1 MSKGFVLE
9 LKGISKIYNESS
21 SDKLVIFKNINLNI
35 KKSELI
41 GIIAPS
47 GTGKTS
53 LLNIC
58 GLLDLPSCGEVR
70 ILNKNT
76 KSLTIEMRNNIRKKY
91 LGFVFQS
98 SNLINEFNAIE
109 NVALSRIIKGY
120 NFPDAL
126 DYAKKL
132 LINVGL
138 KNRLYNKPLQLS
150 GGEKQ
155 RVAICR
161 AIAND
166 PYLLLADEPTGN
178 LDNENSQ
185 LVFKLLTDLVK
196 RKNVSALVATHNLDL
211 IKKMDRVF
219 CLTKNGFKEVK

>member
-58 GLLDLPSCGEVR
+58 GLLDLPSSGEVR

-126 DYAKKL
+126 DYAKEL

-138 KNRLYNKPLQLS
+138 KNRLYNRPLQLS

>member
-1 MSKGFVLE
+1 MSKDFVLE
-9 LKGISKIYNESS
+9 LKDISKIFNESS
-21 SDKLVIFKNINLNI
+21 SDKLVIFKNVNLNV
-35 KKSELI
+35 KKSELV

-53 LLNIC
+53 LLNIS

-70 ILNKNT
+70 ILNKTT
-76 KSLTIEMRNNIRKKY
+76 KSLTIEMRNNLRRKY
-91 LGFVFQS
+91 IGFVFQS
-98 SNLINEFNAIE
+98 SNLLNEFNAIE

-126 DYAKKL
+126 NYAKKL
-132 LINVGL
+132 LIDVGL
-138 KNRLYNKPLQLS
+138 ENRLYNRPLQLS

-166 PYLLLADEPTGN
+166 PMLLLADEPTGN

-185 LVFKLLTDLVK
+185 LVFNLLIDLVK
-196 RKNVSALVATHNLDL
+196 KKNVSALIATHNLDL

-219 CLTKNGFKEVK
+219 SLTKNGLKETK

>member
-1 MSKGFVLE
+1 MSKDLVLE
-9 LKGISKIYNESS
+9 LNGISKIYNEGG
-21 SDKLVIFKNINLNI
+21 SDRLVIFKNINLNI
-35 KKSELI
+35 KKSELV

-76 KSLTIEMRNNIRKKY
+76 KSLTTEMRNNVRRNH

-98 SNLINEFNAIE
+98 SNLLNEFTAIE

-132 LINVGL
+132 LVNVGL
-138 KNRLYNKPLQLS
+138 ENRLYNRPLRLS

-166 PYLLLADEPTGN
+166 PNLLLADEPTGN

-185 LVFKLLTDLVK
+185 LVFNLLINLVK
-196 RKNVSALVATHNLDL
+196 KKKVSALVATHNLDL
-211 IKKMDRVF
+211 TKKMDRVF
-219 CLTKNGFKEVK
+219 SLTKNGFKEMK

>member
-1 MSKGFVLE
+1 MSKDFVLE
-9 LKGISKIYNESS
+9 LKDISKIFNESS
-21 SDKLVIFKNINLNI
+21 SDKLVIFKNVNLNV
-35 KKSELI
+35 KKSELV

-53 LLNIC
+53 LLNIS

-70 ILNKNT
+70 ILNKTT
-76 KSLTIEMRNNIRKKY
+76 KSLTIEMRNNLRRKY
-91 LGFVFQS
+91 IGFVFQS
-98 SNLINEFNAIE
+98 SNLLNEFNAIE

-126 DYAKKL
+126 NYAKNL
-132 LINVGL
+132 LIDVGL
-138 KNRLYNKPLQLS
+138 ENRLYSRPLQLS

-166 PYLLLADEPTGN
+166 PMLLLADEPTGN

-185 LVFKLLTDLVK
+185 LVFNLLIDLVK
-196 RKNVSALVATHNLDL
+196 KKNVSALIATHNLDL

-219 CLTKNGFKEVK
+219 SLTKNGLKETK

>member
-1 MSKGFVLE
+1 MSNDFVLE
-9 LKGISKIYNESS
+9 LKEVSKIFNENT
-21 SDKLVIFKNINLNI
+21 SDNLVIFNNINLNI
-35 KKSELI
+35 RNSELV

-53 LLNIC
+53 LLNIS
-58 GLLDLPSCGEVR
+58 GLLDLPSRGEVK
-70 ILNKNT
+70 ILNKST
-76 KSLTIEMRNNIRKKY
+76 KSLNIEIRNNIRRNHI
-91 LGFVFQS
+91 GFVFQS
-98 SNLINEFNAIE
+98 SNLLNEFNAIE

-120 NFPDAL
+120 NFPDSL
-126 DYAKKL
+126 NFAKKL

-138 KNRLYNKPLQLS
+138 ENRLYSRPLQLS

-161 AIAND
+161 AIANE
-166 PYLLLADEPTGN
+166 PKLLLADEPTGN

-185 LVFKLLTDLVK
+185 LVFNLLIDLVK
-196 RKNVSALVATHNLDL
+196 EKKVSALVATHNLDL

-219 CLTKNGFKEVK
+219 SLTKNGFEEIK

>member
-1 MSKGFVLE
+1 MSKDFVLE
-9 LKGISKIYNESS
+9 LKGISKIYNESG

-76 KSLTIEMRNNIRKKY
+76 KSLTIEMRNNIRREH

-138 KNRLYNKPLQLS
+138 GNRLYSRPLQLS

-161 AIAND
+161 AILIK
-166 PYLLLADEPTGN
+166 PQLILLDEPFSN
-178 LDNENSQ
+178 LDQTNVNLAKRLIVKVIEDLQ
-185 LVFKLLTDLVK
+185 IPCLLVTHGSIQSDLGLM
-196 RKNVSALVATHNLDL
+196 S
-211 IKKMDRVF
+211 
-219 CLTKNGFKEVK
+219 KEIIIS